1 MMMVFQK
8 WYEHGPIAAIL
19 GLFCIHKPYGTDGGY
34 ENDLPRSMLLGIGRS
49 DVAAVG
55 KEGWKDDCLTVDD

>member
-1 MMMVFQK
+1 MGM
-8 WYEHGPIAAIL
+8 
-19 GLFCIHKPYGTDGGY
+19 DGGY